1 MDKMNMVKLI
11 TQTTL
16 FNLPEAKVQAT
27 LLAALPANIYPRVT
41 ADEPVLIEVW
51 EKGHTLQVHL
61 VNYVDK
67 PQKIT
72 VQFAAPVKVESLS
85 PDSEERLTLEGQ
97 TVSLELDIYTILF
110 AK

>member
-1 MDKMNMVKLI
+1 MVKLI

-16 FNLPEAKVQAT
+16 FILPSADARGA
-27 LLAALPANIYPRVT
+27 LLAALPADLYPRVT
-41 ADEPVLIEVW
+41 ADEPVLIEAW
-51 EKGHTLQVHL
+51 KKDQTLQVHL
-61 VNYVDK
+61 VNYADK
-67 PQKIT
+67 PQKVTI
-72 VQFAAPVKVESLS
+72 QFAAPVRVDSLS